1 MVEFA
6 LYNAW
11 LVPLLPAL
19 AFLVIVFLTRPW
31 PMLSAVVA
39 VGSMALAC
47 VFATLAAYG
56 VFTNH
61 HFAKYP
67 LVYDLTWFSMGLPG
81 APDLAIQVGIQ
92 LDPTSAMMTFM
103 VTFIATMIFLYSVGY
118 MKGDPGYSVFF
129 SYLSLFGASMLL
141 MVLSSNLLQMF
152 IAWELVGLCSYL
164 LIGFYTHKISAREAA
179 KKAFVTCRVAD
190 FGLLLGILSL
200 QLVFG
205 TLNLVELS
213 GMIKNFELY
222 TTFGMLT
229 LIAVLVF
236 IGPIGKSGQFPLH
249 VWLPDAME
257 GPTPVSALI
266 HAATMVVAGVYLV
279 GRTMFLFVE
288 VPSAMLM
295 IAIVGAFTALFA
307 ASIAVTQREIKRILA
322 YSTVSQLGFMMLA
335 LGVGSLTASMFH
347 LWTHAFF
354 KALMFLGAGSV
365 LHALHHKADVWEMGG
380 LIKKM
385 PITGWTFVIGG
396 LAIAGIPPLA
406 GFWSKDE
413 ILLKTM
419 LAGSHISGIYYV
431 LFAMALFTAFLTAFY
446 MWRMIFLAFFGDEKP
461 ENHPHESPW
470 TMTLPLVV
478 LAIGAITVGWIG
490 TPWHNIWAN
499 WIYFGYPPIL
509 EPNYPL
515 MITSAL
521 VGASGIFLAYKLYC
535 ADKSKALAHSL
546 AEQYRSIHTL
556 SYNKYYVDELY
567 LWFNHTVVDNAAKFF
582 YLFDIYVVDGIVNGF
597 GSVTKLS
604 GEGLRVLQTG
614 RLQNYALVFFLGILA
629 IAILMAFTGPSAAS
643 LILGGVM

>member
-31 PMLSAVVA
+31 PMLSSAVA
-39 VGSMALAC
+39 VGSMALSC
-47 VFATLAAYG
+47 FFATLAAYG

-61 HFAKYP
+61 HYADHP
-67 LVYDLTWFSMGLPG
+67 LVYAVRWFSMGLPG
-81 APDLAIQVGIQ
+81 APELVIEVGIQ
-92 LDPTSAMMTFM
+92 LDPTSAMMMFM
-103 VTFIATMIFLYSVGY
+103 VTFISTMIFLYSTGY
-118 MKGDPGYSVFF
+118 MKGEAGYSVFF

-141 MVLSSNLLQMF
+141 LVLSSNLLQMF

-164 LIGFYTHKISAREAA
+164 LIGFFTHKIAAREAA
-179 KKAFVTCRVAD
+179 KKAFITCRVAD

-213 GMIKNFELY
+213 EKIYNFEQY
-222 TTFGMLT
+222 TTMGILT

-279 GRTMFLFVE
+279 GRTMFLFTE
-288 VPSAMLM
+288 VPAAMLM
-295 IAIVGAFTALFA
+295 IAITGAFTAMFA
-307 ASIAVTQREIKRILA
+307 ASIALVQREIKRILA
-322 YSTVSQLGFMMLA
+322 YSTVSQLGYMMLA

-354 KALMFLGAGSV
+354 KALMFLAAGSV
-365 LHALHHKADVWEMGG
+365 LHGLHHKADVWDMGG

-413 ILLKTM
+413 ILLKT
-419 LAGSHISGIYYV
+419 LNAGSDSGVYYV
-431 LFAMALFTAFLTAFY
+431 LFAMALITAFMTAFY

-461 ENHPHESPW
+461 DNHPHESPW
-470 TMTLPLVV
+470 NMTLPLVV
-478 LAIGAITVGWIG
+478 LATGAIVVGWIG
-490 TPWHNIWAN
+490 TPWHNLWAE
-499 WIYFGYPPIL
+499 WIYFRYPKHL
-509 EPNYPL
+509 DPNYLL
-515 MITSAL
+515 MIGSAL
-521 VGASGIFLAYKLYC
+521 VGGAGIALAYKMYC
-535 ADKSKALAHSL
+535 ADQSKALAHKL
-546 AEQYRSIHTL
+546 AGQYRGIHTL
-556 SYNKYYVDELY
+556 LFNKYYIDEIY
-567 LWFNHTVVDNAAKFF
+567 LWFNHTVVDGSARVF

-597 GSVTKLS
+597 GGFTKLS
-604 GEGLRVLQTG
+604 GEGLRVFQTG

-629 IAILMAFTGPSAAS
+629 IAILMAFTGPSAAG
-643 LILGGVM
+643 LLGGVM